1 MQTIRRRKA
10 HTAETTGVFTVLV
23 GSARDHHRIQ
33 SAFDLVLR
41 DHNLHVALDSANQLS
56 TLGERRR
63 AEFGDLVDD
72 PVFAPLFHESHR
84 SYLKHRRMA
93 NGPLRRKSSTRLKT
107 VRAVGYLR
115 EILEAS
121 LARENGLPGAVIDG
135 RWKRNPN
142 GTFVCQAV
150 MQGDPQPLDLWS
162 WQKGLARPTHSVDVG
177 MSFTEEGLAVS
188 AQPIRNT
195 LIRRGPTKTLLG
207 KPVPARVDSTEDFR
221 VDDPARKPKRYL
233 IPHDV
238 VVRPGFVETLLGT
251 LKGKHSIRTVGIDG
265 SVVPR
270 LTPELRRAFSQ
281 LVRETRK
288 RAAEDAIAIC
298 RVVSTVGLE
307 NQRDCDYGEL
317 RGWDRRHSMEA
328 VPLECPHCGQQLIAK
343 ADPVTGTP
351 KHTHERCVCGIN
363 VNLGQVLAD
372 RARARAVRT
381 WEGFL
386 TPTMCQGLDLPEKAN
401 PKTKG
406 ATATANKKVDTPQH
420 HRISVGFC
428 GATWTH
434 LLAHQGQK
442 VTTASSSTRG
452 QGPSSCFDPRNES
465 SWQGSHA
472 GVGSPNLL
480 SNAPGPQDTPQGA
493 IESICDP
500 HGVPERAPSDGS
512 LKLPPSSGL
521 RRSSL
526 ETHTKTGTLRMRP
539 RKPESMPI
547 L

>member
-251 LKGKHSIRTVGIDG
+251 LKGKHSIRT
-265 SVVPR
+265 S
-270 LTPELRRAFSQ
+270 
-281 LVRETRK
+281 
-288 RAAEDAIAIC
+288 
-298 RVVSTVGLE
+298 VSTAAWCRASLLNSGGLSASLFGKPGSE
-307 NQRDCDYGEL
+307 QRKML
-317 RGWDRRHSMEA
+317 SLSAGWSPPWAWRIN
-328 VPLECPHCGQQLIAK
+328 GT
-343 ADPVTGTP
+343 VTMGSCAAGTVATP
-351 KHTHERCVCGIN
+351 WKPFRWSAHTAG
-363 VNLGQVLAD
+363 
-372 RARARAVRT
+372 
-381 WEGFL
+381 
-386 TPTMCQGLDLPEKAN
+386 
-401 PKTKG
+401 
-406 ATATANKKVDTPQH
+406 
-420 HRISVGFC
+420 
-428 GATWTH
+428 
-434 LLAHQGQK
+434 
-442 VTTASSSTRG
+442 SS
-452 QGPSSCFDPRNES
+452 
-465 SWQGSHA
+465 
-472 GVGSPNLL
+472 
-480 SNAPGPQDTPQGA
+480 
-493 IESICDP
+493 
-500 HGVPERAPSDGS
+500 
-512 LKLPPSSGL
+512 
-521 RRSSL
+521 
-526 ETHTKTGTLRMRP
+526 
-539 RKPESMPI
+539 
-547 L
+547 